1 MGTRVVGVG
10 GLGWWGCVDY
20 GGGGGGWLGSG
31 ARGGD

>member
-10 GLGWWGCVDY
+10 GTRVVGVCGLWWWW
-20 GGGGGGWLGSG
+20 GGWLGSG